1 MSHYHNTH
9 YIKGTLLQTKQ
20 PLTSIYIILDSDDVN
35 LMVSGQLA
43 LPKRIAYRALSSIAY
58 AFNTSP

>member
-35 LMVSGQLA
+35 LMVSGQ
-43 LPKRIAYRALSSIAY
+43 
-58 AFNTSP
+58 FTSY

>member
-1 MSHYHNTH
+1 MLKNKIKKSKILMSHYHNTH

-35 LMVSGQLA
+35 LMVSGQ
-43 LPKRIAYRALSSIAY
+43 
-58 AFNTSP
+58 FTSY